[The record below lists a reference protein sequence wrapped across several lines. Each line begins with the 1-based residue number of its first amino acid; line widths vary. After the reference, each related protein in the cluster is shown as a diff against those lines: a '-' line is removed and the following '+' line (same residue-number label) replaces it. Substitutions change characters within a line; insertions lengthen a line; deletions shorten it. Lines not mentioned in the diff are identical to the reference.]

1 MPDRRTLGLLVAASA
16 IALAY
21 GPGCAAPVLPLPP
34 PTALIEAPPDMD
46 GMVTVR
52 GEARPGALV
61 FCFNNDTG
69 LGVIATADA
78 GTGAYSLRIAASTG
92 DLLSVWQQEG
102 GTSGMLQDLVVP

>member
-1 MPDRRTLGLLVAASA
+1 MPNRRTACLLAAAAA

-46 GMVTVR
+46 GMVTVT

-61 FCFNNDTG
+61 FCFNNETG
-69 LGVIATADA
+69 MGVIATADPTD
-78 GTGAYSLRIAASTG
+78 GTYALRIAASTG
-92 DLLSVWQQEG
+92 DSLSVWQQEG
-102 GTSGMLQDLVVP
+102 GGSGMLRDLIVP